1 MMNELQLPSDDPV
14 LPDDPIDKVK
24 AALELT
30 GEVTIKVPAN
40 QLALVTHALF
50 VGLSHPQFDYG
61 DNVAAI
67 EQLTE
72 QWSGDLG
79 RKIPGLMPLFEAD
92 LLMVADA
99 RRSRKI
105 ADMPPLPG
113 TIKELKPLAK
123 KLGIKNYWAMK
134 LEELVGSIEQYNPVV
149 IREALSDG

>member
-1 MMNELQLPSDDPV
+1 MNELQLPTDDPV

-30 GEVTIKVPAN
+30 GEVTIKIPAN
-40 QLALVTHALF
+40 QLALVIHTLY

-61 DNVAAI
+61 DNVTPI
-67 EQLTE
+67 DQLAE

-79 RKIPGLMPLFEAD
+79 RKIPGLQPLFAAD
-92 LLMVADA
+92 LLMVGDA
-99 RRSRKI
+99 RRSRKT

-113 TIKELKPLAK
+113 TLKGLKVLAK
-123 KLGIKNYWAMK
+123 KLGIKNYWAMRID
-134 LEELVGSIEQYNPVV
+134 ELVGSIEQVNPVV

>member
-1 MMNELQLPSDDPV
+1 MKTQLPTDHPV

-40 QLALVTHALF
+40 QLALVVHALY

-67 EQLTE
+67 EQLAM
-72 QWSGDLG
+72 QWTGDLG
-79 RKIPGLMPLFEAD
+79 RKIPGLQPLFMAD
-92 LLMVADA
+92 LLMVDDA
-99 RRSRKI
+99 RRSRKL

-113 TIKELKPLAK
+113 TMAELKVLAK
-123 KLGIKNYWAMK
+123 KLGIKNYWAMN
-134 LEELVGSIEQYNPVV
+134 LEELVGSIEQFNPVV
-149 IREALSDG
+149 ISEALSDG

>member
-1 MMNELQLPSDDPV
+1 MNDLQLPSDDPV

-40 QLALVTHALF
+40 QLALVTHALY

-67 EQLTE
+67 EQLAE

-79 RKIPGLMPLFEAD
+79 RKIPGLRPLFEAD

-99 RRSRKI
+99 RQSRKT

-113 TIKELKPLAK
+113 ALKGLKALAK
-123 KLGIKNYWAMK
+123 KLGIKNYWAMRID
-134 LEELVGSIEQYNPVV
+134 ELVGSIEQINPVA